1 MTKGMLYIFDAD
13 STLRRCT
20 VKGQFCPNAPDQWE
34 PIPWMQ
40 TRLSK
45 IDWSTNQFA
54 IVSNQ
59 GGIAHGYL
67 TETLAMSMLVDLA
80 VLMTGFAPKDGAIV
94 ICPHA
99 TKAGCACR
107 KPNPSMIF
115 SALNVFDQSPD
126 DALFVG
132 DLDTDRTAAE
142 RAGVPF
148 MWAWDFCG
156 IERAE
161 WARLVDGE

>member
-1 MTKGMLYIFDAD
+1 MLYIFDAD

-34 PIPWMQ
+34 PIHWMQ
-40 TRLSK
+40 GRLSQ
-45 IDWSTNQFA
+45 IDWSVNQFA

-59 GGIAHGYL
+59 GGIAHGYM
-67 TETLAMSMLVDLA
+67 TEPVAMGMLFDLA

-107 KPNPSMIF
+107 KPSPQMVWNV
-115 SALNVFDQSPD
+115 LNTFNCSTADT
-126 DALFVG
+126 LFIG
-132 DLDTDRTAAE
+132 DLDTDKGAAE
-142 RAGVPF
+142 AAGVSF
-148 MWAWDFCG
+148 QWAWDFCG
-156 IERAE
+156 ISRDE
-161 WARLVDGE
+161 WISFVEQ